1 VAGVNDGGGTAGGG
15 TRPGDPAPGDPVSDY
30 TVGAVARLAGVSVR
44 TLHHY
49 DQIGLLTPAGRSA
62 AGYRLYSLA
71 DLDRLHRI
79 LFYRELGFP
88 LDEIVQLMADPVR
101 GDGEAG
107 GAPCHLR
114 RQHRLLREQITRWQ
128 DLLAA
133 IEKEMEALHMGISL
147 TPEEQF
153 EIFGTDKVGGEWAQE
168 AERRWGG
175 TDAWQQSQRRTATYT
190 KQDWIEIQ
198 AEATAINQAFL
209 DAVRAGQPATGE
221 QAMAVAERHR
231 QHISQR
237 FYECDPAMHR
247 CLAELY
253 LADQRFGKNYEDMA
267 PGLAQYVHDAMLAN
281 AAR

>member
-1 VAGVNDGGGTAGGG
+1 VAGVNDGDGTVDG
-15 TRPGDPAPGDPVSDY
+15 Y

-49 DQIGLLTPAGRSA
+49 DQIGLLVPAGRSA

-79 LFYRELGFP
+79 LYYRELDFP
-88 LDEIVQLMADPVR
+88 LDEIAPIMADPDAAR
-101 GDGEAG
+101 
-107 GAPCHLR
+107 HLR
-114 RQHRLLREQITRWQ
+114 RQHRLLREQITRRQ

-133 IEKEMEALHMGISL
+133 IEKEMEALQMGISL

-153 EIFGTDKVGGEWAQE
+153 EIFGTDKVGGEWAEE

-190 KQDWIEIQ
+190 KEDWLEIQ

-209 DAVRAGQPATGE
+209 DAMRAGLPATGE
-221 QAMAVAERHR
+221 QAMAAAERHR

-237 FYECDPAMHR
+237 FYDCDSGMHR

-253 LADQRFGKNYEDMA
+253 LADQRFGKNYDDMA

>member
-101 GDGEAG
+101 GMGRRVGRPVTCAG
-107 GAPCHLR
+107 STGCCASRSP
-114 RQHRLLREQITRWQ
+114 
-128 DLLAA
+128 
-133 IEKEMEALHMGISL
+133 
-147 TPEEQF
+147 
-153 EIFGTDKVGGEWAQE
+153 GGRTCWRPSR
-168 AERRWGG
+168 RRW
-175 TDAWQQSQRRTATYT
+175 RRCT
-190 KQDWIEIQ
+190 W
-198 AEATAINQAFL
+198 
-209 DAVRAGQPATGE
+209 GSP
-221 QAMAVAERHR
+221 
-231 QHISQR
+231 
-237 FYECDPAMHR
+237 
-247 CLAELY
+247 
-253 LADQRFGKNYEDMA
+253 
-267 PGLAQYVHDAMLAN
+267 
-281 AAR
+281 